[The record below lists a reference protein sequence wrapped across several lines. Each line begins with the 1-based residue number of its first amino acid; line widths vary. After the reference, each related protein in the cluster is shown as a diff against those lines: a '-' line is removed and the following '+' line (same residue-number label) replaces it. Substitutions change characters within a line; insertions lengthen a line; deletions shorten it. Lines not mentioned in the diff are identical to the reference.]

1 VTAVD
6 IPDQAMD
13 IAWRTFSESLAEA
26 GSHLD
31 YVEALAD
38 AITAI
43 APIIVAAEF
52 RRQVDQG
59 LACTVDET
67 WLIERADELDPQ
79 GIS

>member
-1 VTAVD
+1 MSLD

-13 IAWRTFSESLAEA
+13 IAWRTFSESS
-26 GSHLD
+26 SHLD
-31 YVEALAD
+31 YVTALAD

-52 RRQVDQG
+52 RRQVDHG
-59 LACTVDET
+59 LACTVDEQ